1 VANSP
6 GELAAAIKADMVTMG
21 KVIKQAG
28 IRAN

>member
-1 VANSP
+1 VGGTP
-6 GELAAAIKADMVTMG
+6 QQFADHVRAERDQWS